1 MKLKSNFRCDRY
13 GNIYYRKTINGNR
26 VTIPAY
32 TKDVSIANK
41 LYKTLKYQALM
52 DYYSPKPNFRFDI
65 YENTYCRE
73 MVNCP
78 INHNLYGPK

>member
-41 LYKTLKYQALM
+41 LYKTLEYQALM
-52 DYYSPKPNFRFDI
+52 DQILDLILLEESILQKQHLK
-65 YENTYCRE
+65 
-73 MVNCP
+73 MLVN
-78 INHNLYGPK
+78 LLL

>member
-41 LYKTLKYQALM
+41 LYKTLEYQALM
-52 DYYSPKPNFRFDI
+52 DQILDLIFTKI
-65 YENTYCRE
+65 LIAE
-73 MVNCP
+73 
-78 INHNLYGPK
+78 KW